1 MDPVR
6 FRIGDIVEVQA
17 TIATIPVK
25 GNKFKTIAQLRS
37 LALIDGSFTEVSAN
51 QIKTNCSCSSAIQK
65 AAMQRAKASIQSAGW
80 KPTIKRKVGYE
91 TTDDDITE
99 ACRGIMNLNM
109 NGHMSE

>member
-17 TIATIPVK
+17 TVAAIPVK

-51 QIKTNCSCSSAIQK
+51 KYKLNRSDSSAI
-65 AAMQRAKASIQSAGW
+65 
-80 KPTIKRKVGYE
+80 
-91 TTDDDITE
+91 
-99 ACRGIMNLNM
+99 
-109 NGHMSE
+109 